1 MTDKIIRNLLKENQ
15 KLRNEIIML
24 KSLVKSF
31 KIQIKELQA
40 DSITQ
45 KAIQRG
51 RP

>member
-1 MTDKIIRNLLKENQ
+1 MTDKIIRDLLEDNQ

-31 KIQIKELQA
+31 KIQVKELQS
-40 DSITQ
+40 DLITH